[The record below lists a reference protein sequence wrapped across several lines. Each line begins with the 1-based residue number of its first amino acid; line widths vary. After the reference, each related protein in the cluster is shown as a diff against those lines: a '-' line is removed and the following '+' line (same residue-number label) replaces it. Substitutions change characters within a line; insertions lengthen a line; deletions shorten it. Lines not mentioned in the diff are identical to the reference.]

1 MDEKLA
7 QLKAKLGEIQDITGA
22 IGLLSWD
29 QTTYMPEQGAPARG
43 RQLALLSRISQEMQ
57 IDPEISRL
65 LDDLEKGGDHW
76 AADSDEAALIKVAR
90 RTYERMSRIPPEFLG
105 SLTEHI
111 AVSYQAWAKARP
123 ENDFAAVTPYLEKT
137 LDYSRQIADF
147 FPGYDHVA
155 DPLIDFS
162 DYGMKAESIRKLFAE
177 LRQELVPL
185 VETITEKD
193 PADNSCLHKHY
204 PEKQQ
209 LDFGMDLVRQYGF
222 DMERGRM
229 DLTHHPFMTKF
240 SLGDV
245 RITTRVDEH
254 NLADSLFSLLHE
266 CGHAL
271 YELGING
278 DFERSPLNTGTSAGV
293 HESQSRL
300 WENIVGRSR
309 AFWEYQYP
317 KLQAVFPEQLGN
329 VTLDQYYRA
338 INKVQRSLIRTEADE
353 VTYNLHV
360 MIRFDLELQML
371 EGQLAI
377 KDLPDAWHARY
388 QSDLGLAAPDDSDG
402 CLQDVHWY
410 AGLIGGSFQ
419 GYTLGNVMGSL
430 FYDAALNAHPTI
442 PQDIA
447 AGNYQPLHQWLISNI
462 YQHGQKYTADELI
475 ERTTGG
481 PLTIKPYINYLSQ
494 KFGDL
499 YDLS

>member
-7 QLKAKLGEIQDITGA
+7 QLKAKLGEIQDISGA
-22 IGLLSWD
+22 IALLSWD

-43 RQLALLSRISQEMQ
+43 RQMALLSRLSQEMQ
-57 IDPEISRL
+57 IDPEIGRL
-65 LDDLEKGGDHW
+65 LDELEKGGDQW

-90 RTYERMSRIPPEFLG
+90 RTYERAIRIPPEFLA
-105 SLTEHI
+105 SFTEHT

-123 ENDFAAVTPYLEKT
+123 ENDFAAVAPYLEKT

-147 FPGYDHVA
+147 FPGYDHIA

-162 DYGMKAESIRKLFAE
+162 DYGMKAESIRTLFAE

-185 VETITEKD
+185 VEAITEKE

-204 PEKQQ
+204 PEKKQ

-222 DMERGRM
+222 DMKRGRM

-254 NLADSLFSLLHE
+254 NLADNLFSLLHE

-271 YELGING
+271 YELGIDSG
-278 DFERSPLNTGTSAGV
+278 FERSPLNTGTSAGV

-317 KLQAVFPEQLGN
+317 KLQAVFPEQLGD

-371 EGQLAI
+371 EGTLAI

-388 QSDLGLAAPDDSDG
+388 QSDLGLVAPDDSDG

-410 AGLIGGSFQ
+410 AGVIGGSFQ

-430 FYDAALNAHPTI
+430 FYDAALNAQPSI

-462 YQHGQKYTADELI
+462 YRHGQKYTADELI
-475 ERTTGG
+475 ERVTGG

-499 YDLS
+499 YDLV